1 MSMNMWREVNKR
13 YRAEWTGRG
22 QGVATDGVSWFVTQ
36 NDSRPGVSR
45 YSADFSTL
53 EVRAEIPRSVAGH
66 VGAVSIVDGIV
77 SIALESPQA
86 LITYNRD
93 LDQKSFVPID
103 RPVERDDMA
112 HLAWCSVNPAN
123 GLLYTCD
130 WNFADTL
137 SAYEP
142 SSGMPRTDQN
152 ITLSEPVH
160 RVQGGA
166 FTETGQ
172 VYLASDD
179 LLNIPEW
186 IRKVF
191 RVGGK
196 PRKIFPGIHCFD
208 TATGQKTD
216 YRRVPVR
223 PWPPFFEEIEG
234 IGVGEMVIDG
244 IETHVHLS
252 FLDKNHSW
260 VRDDVVIK
268 SYAVPEPDKL

>member
-1 MSMNMWREVNKR
+1 M
-13 YRAEWTGRG
+13 
-22 QGVATDGVSWFVTQ
+22 ATDGVSWFVTQ

-86 LITYNRD
+86 VITYNRD
-93 LDQKSFVPID
+93 LVQKSFVAID
-103 RPVERDDMA
+103 RPVERDNMA
-112 HLAWCSVNPAN
+112 HLAWCAVNPAN
-123 GLLYTCD
+123 GLLYTSD

-137 SAYEP
+137 SAYDP
-142 SSGMPRTDQN
+142 NTGLPRTDQN
-152 ITLSEPVH
+152 IDLSEPVH

-166 FTETGQ
+166 FTATGQ

-179 LLNIPEW
+179 LLSIPEW
-186 IRKVF
+186 IRKTL
-191 RVGGK
+191 RIGGK
-196 PRKIFPGIHCFD
+196 LRQNFPGIHCFD
-208 TATGQKTD
+208 AASGQKTD

-234 IGVGEMVIDG
+234 LGIGEIEIDG
-244 IETHVHLS
+244 VTTHVHLS

-268 SYAVPEPDKL
+268 SYAVPSLTTTIADP